1 MSEEF
6 KLPTETIEL
15 PSKGLL
21 YPADSELAK
30 GTIEIKYMT
39 AKEEDILTNENYIKQ
54 GTVIDK
60 LLQSVIVTKINYS
73 ELLLVDKDAIMV
85 AARIL
90 GYGKDYEFTYDYE
103 KVTIDLTELEDKTF
117 NEKLIAPGKNEFS
130 FKLPFSKNEIT
141 FKLLTEGDERKIQKE
156 LKGLKKIDK
165 QSNPEISTRLKHLIT
180 SVNGDNTSV
189 TIRKFVDNYLIA
201 KDARALRQY
210 MDKISPGVNMKF
222 DYESPEGEIEEG
234 VSVPIGIT
242 FFWPDA

>member
-1 MSEEF
+1 
-6 KLPTETIEL
+6 
-15 PSKGLL
+15 
-21 YPADSELAK
+21 
-30 GTIEIKYMT
+30 MT